1 MVFKNFSNSLIP
13 LSHKKV
19 GFLLLLISLV
29 HLTFTNCLLNAQS
42 SDQKLRITY
51 NNNLINISAEDAD
64 LQNVLLK
71 IADNT
76 NIYVR
81 FPATLEKKITISK
94 KKISLRDALTTILRG
109 LNYAIIYSGSDKNQ
123 TFISKV
129 FVFKKSKKSRQQRVN
144 EAPIANRMR
153 AYQKQFESL
162 KKNLLTID
170 ESSRRG
176 KRYLRRIR
184 ILEKRMERLQG
195 QYN

>member
-144 EAPIANRMR
+144 EATIANRMR

>member
-1 MVFKNFSNSLIP
+1 
-13 LSHKKV
+13 
-19 GFLLLLISLV
+19 
-29 HLTFTNCLLNAQS
+29 LTFTNCLLNAQS

-64 LQNVLLK
+64 LQNVLFK

-81 FPATLEKKITISK
+81 FPATLEKKITISLK
-94 KKISLRDALTTILRG
+94 KNSVRDALKTILKG

-129 FVFKKSKKSRQQRVN
+129 FVFKKSRKSRQQRAN
-144 EAPIANRMR
+144 EVRIANRMR
-153 AYQKQFESL
+153 AYEKQIESL
-162 KKNLLTID
+162 KKNLLKID
-170 ESSRRG
+170 ESSNRG

-184 ILEKRMERLQG
+184 IFEKRMERLQG

>member
-1 MVFKNFSNSLIP
+1 MIFKNFLNSLIP
-13 LSHKKV
+13 LSHKKI
-19 GFLLLLISLV
+19 GFLLLLISMV
-29 HLTFTNCLLNAQS
+29 HLKSTNCLLNAQS

-64 LQNVLLK
+64 LQYVLLK

-94 KKISLRDALTTILRG
+94 KKISLRDALKTILRG
-109 LNYAIIYSGSDKNQ
+109 LNYAIIYSGSDENQ

-129 FVFKKSKKSRQQRVN
+129 FVFNKSKKSKQQRVN
-144 EAPIANRMR
+144 EARIANRMR
-153 AYQKQFESL
+153 AYEKQIESL
-162 KKNLLTID
+162 KKNLLKID
-170 ESSRRG
+170 ESSSRG

>member
-1 MVFKNFSNSLIP
+1 LP
-13 LSHKKV
+13 
-19 GFLLLLISLV
+19 
-29 HLTFTNCLLNAQS
+29 FTNCLLNAQS

-76 NIYVR
+76 NISVR
-81 FPATLEKKITISK
+81 FPATLEKKITISE
-94 KKISLRDALTTILRG
+94 KKISLRDALKTILRG

-123 TFISKV
+123 TFISEV
-129 FVFKKSKKSRQQRVN
+129 FIFKKSRQQRVN
-144 EAPIANRMR
+144 EARIANRMR
-153 AYQKQFESL
+153 AYKKQIESL
-162 KKNLLTID
+162 RKNLLKID
-170 ESSRRG
+170 ESSSRG
-176 KRYLRRIR
+176 KRYLKRIR

>member
-123 TFISKV
+123 TFISEV
-129 FVFKKSKKSRQQRVN
+129 FIFKKSRQQRVN
-144 EAPIANRMR
+144 EARIANRMR
-153 AYQKQFESL
+153 AYKKQIESL
-162 KKNLLTID
+162 RKNLLKID
-170 ESSRRG
+170 ESSSRG